1 MQVEREGVAIHL
13 YSGERVRN
21 AWVTYP
27 RVGNNQPKGW
37 LIPRTLPDLRIRK
50 ESHTVGVTLKD
61 GLMSYQLV
69 GRVTAYQG
77 FDG

>member
-1 MQVEREGVAIHL
+1 MPKTCKSNGPFGD
-13 YSGERVRN
+13 SGGRLST

-27 RVGNNQPKGW
+27 GVGDNPPKGG
-37 LIPRTLPDLRIRK
+37 LIPRTLPILRDWK
-50 ESHTVGVTLKD
+50 ESCPLGMALKD

-77 FDG
+77 IDG

>member
-1 MQVEREGVAIHL
+1 MQVEREGVAIRL

-21 AWVTYP
+21 TWVTYP
-27 RVGNNQPKGW
+27 RVGDNPPKGE
-37 LIPRTLPDLRIRK
+37 LIPRTLPILRDWK
-50 ESHTVGVTLKD
+50 ESCPLGMALKD

-77 FDG
+77 IDG

>member
-13 YSGERVRN
+13 QSGERVRN
-21 AWVTYP
+21 AWVIYH

-37 LIPRTLPDLRIRK
+37 LIPRTPLDLRVQR
-50 ESHTVGVTLKD
+50 ESCTVSVALFD
-61 GLMSYQLV
+61 ELMSYQLV